1 MKIKAIIYQ
10 NNPKRIH
17 GSCEGID
24 LRLIQH
30 DYLYEEE
37 EGKKD
42 EK

>member
-1 MKIKAIIYQ
+1 MKIKSIIYQ
-10 NNPKRIH
+10 KNTKRIH
-17 GSCEGID
+17 GSWDSID
-24 LRLIQH
+24 LRLMQH